1 MALILRQEPRRRQE
15 RLAKNLHPVVFAAV
29 VGFGFWMVAAAWTF
43 VGDGGYSDAA
53 LAVVTAFLVFAAAL
67 PTTLWLVG
75 RQKREAPTRDDAV
88 EPSASFGNWAESEV
102 DVWTGHLK
110 GREAAIMVGLPVAA
124 VAIGM
129 TALAIVVHFEA

>member
-1 MALILRQEPRRRQE
+1 MASTSRQEPRRRQE
-15 RLAKNLHPVVFAAV
+15 RLAKNLHPAVFAAV

-75 RQKREAPTRDDAV
+75 RQKRDEQPRDDAA
-88 EPSASFGNWAESEV
+88 EGAASFGTWADSEV

-129 TALAIVVHFEA
+129 TALAIVVHIEA